1 MIVNYDRKTLIVE
14 ATGTTKKHENTRPA
28 QKKTKIN
35 HTKGVTKRYYVDY
48 GCLSYFLKFMGAF
61 WNNIGRAYQSHL
73 LNGALAMMRL
83 IITTLSTISLIVML
97 KRT

>member
-35 HTKGVTKRYYVDY
+35 HTKGATKRYNIDY
-48 GCLSYFLKFMGAF
+48 GCLGYFPKFWGTF
-61 WNNIGRAYQSHL
+61 CQNIGRAY
-73 LNGALAMMRL
+73 
-83 IITTLSTISLIVML
+83 
-97 KRT
+97 